1 MSKNQGG
8 GNGKNPELRGGK
20 NSLPK
25 KTTGGVDLKAVA
37 KNGANEAQKKW
48 ADKKVV
54 ADRPQ
59 TKHPKEWTKK
69 IKSEVAKENTTK
81 KAEQKKAITTKGVNK
96 LKSKVTQKSN
106 QKSTSTK
113 QVSTPKKTE
122 SSKGVNKLQ
131 AKASKVI
138 KPKSPPS
145 KSSPI
150 KKGPSKGR

>member
-81 KAEQKKAITTKGVNK
+81 IHDLG
-96 LKSKVTQKSN
+96 
-106 QKSTSTK
+106 
-113 QVSTPKKTE
+113 
-122 SSKGVNKLQ
+122 SSKE
-131 AKASKVI
+131 A
-138 KPKSPPS
+138 PPDENFNANVLT
-145 KSSPI
+145 
-150 KKGPSKGR
+150 